1 MDRRTRKILS
11 GLHDDIIEILM
22 KCNDVDKMKARLR
35 SMLLSINIMLVEGK
49 DK

>member
-1 MDRRTRKILS
+1 MERKTRKVLS
-11 GLHDDIIEILM
+11 NMHDDIIDMLM